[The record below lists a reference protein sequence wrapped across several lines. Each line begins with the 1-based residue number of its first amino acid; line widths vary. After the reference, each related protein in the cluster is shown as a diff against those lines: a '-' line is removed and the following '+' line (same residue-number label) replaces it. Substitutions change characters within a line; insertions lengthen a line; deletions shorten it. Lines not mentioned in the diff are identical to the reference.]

1 MSKDMSPDHFALC
14 FTEALK
20 CPDIQKLLKDITRPT
35 HEEFREMLSTELHR
49 QLQPLKAEIARK
61 DQEILKLKNT
71 VVDLRSELD
80 QLEQHGRRDSL
91 RFTGLPENEAHD
103 DTDKLILDV
112 CSAIKID
119 PPVQPTDIAVSHRLG
134 KKAPGKNRQIIVKF
148 ATRNIRERVFSAR
161 TDLKDFNKANTGQ
174 PDIYINEDLTQFRA
188 NLAKK
193 ARDCKKA
200 KKIADTWNIYG
211 KIFVKDLHNHVDQ
224 IKKSNDL
231 DKY

>member
-1 MSKDMSPDHFALC
+1 MIQRCAVVAHANFCNDLMTSDRMRM
-14 FTEALK
+14 TE
-20 CPDIQKLLKDITRPT
+20 IQIVYRIGAVIKILFVIWPPCLL
-35 HEEFREMLSTELHR
+35 FNL
-49 QLQPLKAEIARK
+49 
-61 DQEILKLKNT
+61 T
-71 VVDLRSELD
+71 VVIEPLSIDFVINYIFAFYIFDNLN
-80 QLEQHGRRDSL
+80 HM
-91 RFTGLPENEAHD
+91 AHD

-193 ARDCKKA
+193 TRDCKKA
-200 KKIADTWNIYG
+200 EKIADTWNIYG

-224 IKKSNDL
+224 IKKSSDL
-231 DKY
+231 DKH